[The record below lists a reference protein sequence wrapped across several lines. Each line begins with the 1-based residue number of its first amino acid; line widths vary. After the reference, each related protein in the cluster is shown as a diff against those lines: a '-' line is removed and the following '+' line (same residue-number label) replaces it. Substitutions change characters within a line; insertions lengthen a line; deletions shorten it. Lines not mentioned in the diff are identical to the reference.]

1 MLGIDEGCQPAQGL
15 DAGNRV
21 QGNGGFSGGLR
32 AVHLDD
38 PTAWQTA
45 DSQRDVEGDGSGR
58 DHLNRSTA
66 FVSESHDGALAELLF
81 DL

>member
-1 MLGIDEGCQPAQGL
+1 M
-15 DAGNRV
+15 
-21 QGNGGFSGGLR
+21 QGNGGLSGGLR

-45 DSQRDVEGDGSGR
+45 DSQSDIERDGSGG
-58 DHLNRSTA
+58 DHLDRSTA
-66 FVSESHDGALAELLF
+66 FVSESHDGSLAELAL